1 MNKCKLLLK
10 TYNKLQKKNIDLLL
24 KFNSFINKDIYRQD
38 RIIDKDTSKKIEIKM
53 NESNNY
59 YNKFKYNIKE
69 FIDVIKKKNIYIN
82 NAIKSS

>member
-24 KFNSFINKDIYRQD
+24 KYNSFINKDIYRQD
-38 RIIDKDTSKKIEIKM
+38 RIIDKDTSKKIEIKI

-69 FIDVIKKKNIYIN
+69 FIDVIKKKIYI
-82 NAIKSS
+82 